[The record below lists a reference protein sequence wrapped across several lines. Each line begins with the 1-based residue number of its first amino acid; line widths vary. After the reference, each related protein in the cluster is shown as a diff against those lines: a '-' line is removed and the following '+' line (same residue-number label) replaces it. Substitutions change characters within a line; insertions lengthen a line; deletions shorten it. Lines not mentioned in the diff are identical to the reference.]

1 MNNTIAMLKVGD
13 YFHEFTPSFS
23 WLVAGVLVL
32 ILLVA
37 YYIGKSETI
46 VSNVTNPKVYKG
58 IVKKIV
64 QNDAYISLDELPS
77 ICGKLNIAQ
86 IPGKHQ
92 KITEVL
98 REGQEVHVRIEERRD
113 FDYIL
118 SMKNLKRTFTV
129 RYASTWT
136 RVAYSVLAYIVSMV
150 LIMRE
155 HGNGILQWEYNHAGS
170 AADEGIVFFATLV
183 FIAVGAGIY
192 AFIVYKVFGLG
203 IKMSI
208 ALNEIMI
215 KRMNGVIAPTEH
227 LDIIRTL
234 SATRSTAK
242 RKSVAKKPSV
252 PARKVS
258 RVATR
263 AVKAV

>member
-1 MNNTIAMLKVGD
+1 MLKVGD

-58 IVKKIV
+58 IVKKIID
-64 QNDAYISLDELPS
+64 NDAYILFTDELPT
-77 ICGKLNIAQ
+77 ICGKLNVSQ
-86 IPGKHQ
+86 IPGEHQ

-98 REGQEVHVRIEERRD
+98 REGQEVHVRVVERKD
-113 FDYIL
+113 FGYIL
-118 SMKNLKRTFTV
+118 SMKGLKRTFTV

-136 RVAYSVLAYIVSMV
+136 RVAYSVLAYIVSMMIV
-150 LIMRE
+150 MRE
-155 HGNGILQWEYNHAGS
+155 HGNGILQWEYNHSGS
-170 AADEGIVFFATLV
+170 AADEGTVFLATLV
-183 FIAVGAGIY
+183 FIAVGAGVY

-263 AVKAV
+263 AAKAV